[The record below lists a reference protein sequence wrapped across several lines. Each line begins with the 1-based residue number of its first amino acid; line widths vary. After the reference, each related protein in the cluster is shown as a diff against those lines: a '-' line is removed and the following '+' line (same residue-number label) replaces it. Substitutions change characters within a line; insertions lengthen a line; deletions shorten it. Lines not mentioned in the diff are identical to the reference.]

1 MNARRFRFR
10 LRFIVADE
18 YQPLRVVPWFLWI
31 ALLALAAAQVAVIKE
46 SPPPRA
52 RAQDL
57 RPPPPPIAL
66 AMAAAGDPATLGK
79 ALMLRLQAFDNQPG
93 ISIPFR
99 DLDYGAV
106 GEWLDAIV
114 SLDERAQYPHFSA
127 ANIYAIV
134 NEKER
139 QRQMVIWVRDQFVKN
154 PTTRWEAM
162 SRAAVVAHHYIKD
175 IPLSLEIARLLR
187 ENLKIGEA
195 PNWVLQMEAFF
206 AANDGEY
213 EAAARILWNLIEAGA
228 VTTPEEF
235 QLMHERL
242 VEFVDKMVKDGKIK
256 SEPELRAKIDELDAL
271 RDRFVRQYE

>member
-1 MNARRFRFR
+1 M
-10 LRFIVADE
+10 
-18 YQPLRVVPWFLWI
+18 
-31 ALLALAAAQVAVIKE
+31 AAAQVAVIKE

-57 RPPPPPIAL
+57 RAPPPPIAL
-66 AMAAAGDPATLGK
+66 ALAAAGDPATLGK

-206 AANDGEY
+206 AANQRRIRGGVADFVESDRSRRGDDAGRVSVDARAAGRIRRQNGERR
-213 EAAARILWNLIEAGA
+213 ENQIRARIAGEDRRVGCAAR
-228 VTTPEEF
+228 
-235 QLMHERL
+235 
-242 VEFVDKMVKDGKIK
+242 
-256 SEPELRAKIDELDAL
+256 SLRSPIRMIANC
-271 RDRFVRQYE
+271 